1 MNCTYCATRNSDDD
15 HRCRRCG
22 RRLHFDAESG
32 EMDPYPVTSGS
43 LAPNLADRQSIS
55 SGVVQAAIQEKPVP
69 HQKSLFPQPVLAFPG
84 GAAPRRHGRR
94 QPTKSGPQSV
104 RRTPRK
110 LERLEAA
117 GQQRLEL
124 DTTPPLIALATESG
138 VQSARYCTEAVA
150 IPIHRLIA
158 AALDFG
164 LVAAGLGMFF
174 ALFHYLGG
182 AGVVGALSTSVSL
195 VIAIGILVF
204 YKALWWLANGDSPGM
219 EWCRLRLLDFAGRR
233 PTRRQ
238 RAQRFAGTCLSLAA
252 AGLGLLWALGDEEK
266 LCWHDHLSKTF
277 PSPKADER

>member
-1 MNCTYCATRNSDDD
+1 MN
-15 HRCRRCG
+15 
-22 RRLHFDAESG
+22 
-32 EMDPYPVTSGS
+32 PYPVTSGS
-43 LAPNLADRQSIS
+43 LAPNLADRQSIPQE
-55 SGVVQAAIQEKPVP
+55 VVRAAIQEKPVP

-84 GAAPRRHGRR
+84 GATPRSRGRR
-94 QPTKSGPQSV
+94 QPSRSGSQSV

-124 DTTPPLIALATESG
+124 ETSAPLIALATESG
-138 VQSARYCTEAVA
+138 VQSARYCTQAVA
-150 IPIHRLIA
+150 IPTHRLIA

-164 LVAAGLGMFF
+164 LVATGLGMFF

-195 VIAIGILVF
+195 AIALGILVF
-204 YKALWWLANGDSPGM
+204 YKALWWLANGDTPGM
-219 EWCRLRLLDFAGRR
+219 EWCRLRLLDFTGRR
-233 PTRRQ
+233 PTRKQ

-266 LCWHDHLSKTF
+266 LCWNDHLSKTF